1 MNIKSHP
8 EYWSTHKKIWQEEY
22 DNLAPDVRESVAKN
36 PDSSEAKLL
45 DKKVYQSIKRILLS
59 SVE

>member
-22 DNLAPDVRESVAKN
+22 DNLTQQERDEVMSDPQNKKSRMLNSKVD
-36 PDSSEAKLL
+36 KLI
-45 DKKVYQSIKRILLS
+45 SRMLLS